1 VVRPAAPVAFA
12 HRGAS
17 GYAPENTIEAF
28 ALALK
33 LGATGIESDV
43 WLAADGVPVL
53 VHDQVF
59 RSGRRRIDVTRTS
72 SADLAW
78 DGVPTLA
85 DLYRECGTDFELS
98 LDLEH
103 ADVALPALRAAQ
115 DVGAEARLWACHEDL
130 GLLTELRSASPAVRL
145 VCSTRPR
152 RIRGGVEARI
162 ERLAALHVDALN
174 MHWRDWTAHRVQHC
188 HAVGLAAF
196 GWDAQDPAI
205 MARLVAVGI
214 DGIYS
219 DFPDRLVAAM
229 G

>member
-1 VVRPAAPVAFA
+1 MPIAFA

-28 ALALK
+28 LLALE
-33 LGATGIESDV
+33 LGATGLESDV

-53 VHDQVF
+53 AHDRTIRAHRQRV
-59 RSGRRRIDVTRTS
+59 DVTRAS
-72 SADLAW
+72 SMDLAQL
-78 DGVPTLA
+78 GVPTLA
-85 DLYRECGTDFELS
+85 EMYRACGTDFELS

-103 ADVALPALRAAQ
+103 PEVAIPALRVAES
-115 DVGAEARLWACHEDL
+115 VGAEAHLWACHEDL
-130 GLLTELRSASPAVRL
+130 GLLTELRNASVAVRL

-162 ERLAALHVDALN
+162 ERLAVLQIDALN
-174 MHWRDWTAHRVQHC
+174 MHWRDWTTHRVGHC
-188 HAVGLAAF
+188 HAAGLAAF
-196 GWDAQDPAI
+196 GWDAQDASSVNWL
-205 MARLVAVGI
+205 MATGI
-214 DGIYS
+214 DAIFS